1 MTTSIKSQT
10 DSDSKPTTTT
20 DIAIALV
27 RLIQRQRFDLS
38 TEKNMQ
44 YQMTQVLVAN
54 NIEFEREKS
63 LSKRDIPDFLVAG
76 GIVIEC
82 KLRGARRMD
91 VYKQLCRYAE
101 HEQVSVLILASNLTM
116 GIQPEL
122 NNKPVFFAS
131 CSRGYL

>member
-1 MTTSIKSQT
+1 M
-10 DSDSKPTTTT
+10 TTT
-20 DIAIALV
+20 DKNLFNNFDELAKTLV
-27 RLIQRQRFDLS
+27 RLIQHQRLDLS
-38 TEKNMQ
+38 TEKRMQ
-44 YQMTQVLVAN
+44 AQLAGVLTDN
-54 NIEFEREKS
+54 NIEFEREKM

-91 VYKQLCRYAE
+91 VYKQLCRYAD
-101 HEQVSVLILASNLTM
+101 HDAVTVLILASNLTM

-122 NNKPVFFAS
+122 NGKPVYFAP